1 MVVFQWICN
10 ILLIVISIALI
21 VLVLAQQGKQAGLS
35 GAIAGGAETFF
46 GKKKARS
53 IEGLL
58 ERLTKVCAVVFI
70 VLALAM
76 LLIQQFTPTTPVV

>member
-1 MVVFQWICN
+1 MIVLQWILH
-10 ILLIVISIALI
+10 ILLIVFALGLI

-58 ERLTKVCAVVFI
+58 ERLTKICAVVFI

-76 LLIQQFTPTTPVV
+76 LFVQHFGATPVA

>member
-1 MVVFQWICN
+1 MIVIFQWIFN
-10 ILLIVISIALI
+10 ILLIVVSIALI
-21 VLVLAQQGKQAGLS
+21 ILVLAQQGKQAGLS

-58 ERLTKVCAVVFI
+58 EKLTKICAVIFL

-76 LLIQQFTPTTPVV
+76 LLIQQVPVAPVV

>member
-1 MVVFQWICN
+1 MIVVQWILN
-10 ILLIVISIALI
+10 ILLIIASLGLI
-21 VLVLAQQGKQAGLS
+21 ILVLAQQGKQAGLS

-53 IEGLL
+53 VEGLL
-58 ERLTKVCAVVFI
+58 ERLTKILAVVFI

-76 LLIQQFTPTTPVV
+76 LIIQRIPVA

>member
-1 MVVFQWICN
+1 MIVLQWFLN
-10 ILLIVISIALI
+10 ILLIVFAIGLI

-46 GKKKARS
+46 GKRKARS

-58 ERLTKVCAVVFI
+58 ERLTKICAVVFI
-70 VLALAM
+70 VLALVM
-76 LLIQQFTPTTPVV
+76 LLIQKIPVA